1 MRHTLFAAQFFCSFF
16 QILVCAHLS
25 WWLNCDVLWCGMV
38 WYAVLCA
45 GRSWKSC
52 ARFEIPQTPK
62 GLQISNMCLKKC
74 SILRCKILVR
84 LERCCNCAMLF
95 FRELGEQLF
104 VEANV
109 LGRKT
114 CTANTK
120 PSWQISRAPASR
132 RQFFSA
138 AGRAPSLVTISTCRR
153 ASMPSSSFGYTHS
166 LPSATSWAARG
177 TGWAPTHAPGR
188 LGLAQIGIDLF
199 GQFCGSHTALLVGR
213 KQPEHSQTAYN
224 QMASYH

>member
-1 MRHTLFAAQFFCSFF
+1 MFYG
-16 QILVCAHLS
+16 V
-25 WWLNCDVLWCGMV
+25 VWCGTLCCV
-38 WYAVLCA
+38 QGVAGKVVL
-45 GRSWKSC
+45 GLKFPKLRKGYKSATC
-52 ARFEIPQTPK
+52 V
-62 GLQISNMCLKKC
+62 LKKC